1 MAAIYIHGFN
11 ADRILNQQK
20 HLENLTNGTTITE
33 EEKSALLEKM
43 LNYIRFNPRRKTSR
57 Y

>member
-11 ADRILNQQK
+11 ADRILNPQK
-20 HLENLTNGTTITE
+20 HRENLTNGTTITE